1 MSRKRFCHSDGSG
14 MGRRQVLKL
23 LAAGGVGLAGVKGAA
38 WGTRGAEAATGGFD
52 WRKYAGQ
59 TIRVLVPK
67 QPGTDFIEPLLPE
80 FEKLSGVKVNW
91 EKLGEDQ
98 QRQKLQVELTSGMAD
113 LDVFGSHTGQQGKA
127 FMQAGWY
134 EVLDPWVT
142 DPQRTAPDYDFAD
155 WDRNVLGQLASVD
168 GKLVGILIFAIAF
181 SLYYRKDLFQA
192 AGLGVPK
199 TMEEMEEAAKKL
211 TDKRNTQ
218 FGMLLR
224 GQPAPAVGVWP
235 AFLHNFGGTWL
246 TPEGRPSMNAPQCV
260 ESIQYYGRLA
270 REYGPPGVLNLNWPQ
285 LQDLFLQGKGAMF
298 VDTSVLVGNFEDPKM
313 SRVVGRVGYA
323 PLPAG
328 KGGQIPGLNGWMWAV
343 YAKSKKKEVAWSFIQ
358 WATGKEMSA
367 RLQRYGIQQ
376 GRRSAWQDPEFQKG
390 FGAKHPDLTETMRF
404 AYAKGKAFLYP
415 PYVNV
420 ALARDTIGEV
430 IAIGIQGGDV
440 KAAADKAQAKLE
452 EQQKKERG

>member
-1 MSRKRFCHSDGSG
+1 MSKDWSTNGAERRI
-14 MGRRQVLKL
+14 GRRDALKL
-23 LAAGGVGLAGVKGAA
+23 LAAGGVGLIGVRGLASAA
-38 WGTRGAEAATGGFD
+38 APSTFD

-67 QPGTDFIEPLLPE
+67 QPGVDFVEPLVPE
-80 FEKLSGVKVNW
+80 FEKLTGIKVNW

-113 LDVFGSHTGQQGKA
+113 LDIFGSHTGQQGKA

-134 EVLDPWVT
+134 EPLDTWVK
-142 DPQRTAPDYDFAD
+142 DPSHMAPEYDFAD
-155 WDRNVLGQLASVD
+155 WDSNVLGQLASVD
-168 GKLVGILIFAIAF
+168 GKLVGILMFAIAF
-181 SLYYRKDLFQA
+181 NLYYRKDLLQG
-192 AGLGVPK
+192 AGLSAPK
-199 TMEEMEEAAKKL
+199 TLDEMEAVAQKL
-211 TDKRNTQ
+211 TDKRKNQ

-224 GQPAPAVGVWP
+224 GQAAPAVGVWP
-235 AFLHNFGGTWL
+235 AFLHNFGGAWL
-246 TPEGRPSMNAPQCV
+246 AADGKPAMNTAESV
-260 ESIQYYGRLA
+260 ESIKYYGRMA

-285 LQDLFLQGKGAMF
+285 LQDLFLQGKGVMF

-313 SRVVGRVGYA
+313 STIVDKVGYA

-328 KGGQIPGLNGWMWAV
+328 KGGQIPALNGWMLAI
-343 YAKSKKKEVAWSFIQ
+343 YAKSKKKEAAWTFIQ
-358 WATGKEMSA
+358 WATGKSVSA

-390 FGAKHPDLTETMRF
+390 FGAKHPDLTETMQF
-404 AYAKGKAFLYP
+404 SYAKGRAFLYP

-430 IAIGIQGGDV
+430 VATGIQGGDV
-440 KAAADKAQAKLE
+440 KAAADRAQARLE
-452 EQQKKERG
+452 EQQRKEQS

>member
-1 MSRKRFCHSDGSG
+1 MTRDRITGSSGSG
-14 MGRRQVLKL
+14 MGRRDALKL
-23 LAAGGVGLAGVKGAA
+23 LAAGGVGLAGLTGSASMAPRTATAA
-38 WGTRGAEAATGGFD
+38 SSFD

-67 QPGTDFIEPLLPE
+67 QPGTDFVEPLIPE
-80 FEKLSGVKVNW
+80 FEKLTGIKVNW

-113 LDVFGSHTGQQGKA
+113 LDIFGSHTGQQGKA

-134 EVLDPWVT
+134 EILDPWIK
-142 DPQRTAPDYDFAD
+142 DSQRTPPEYDFAD
-155 WDRNVLGQLASVD
+155 WDSNVLGQLASVD
-168 GKLVGILIFAIAF
+168 GKLVGMLIFAIAF

-192 AGLGVPK
+192 AGLAVPK
-199 TMEEMEEAAKKL
+199 TMEEMEAAAQKL

-224 GQPAPAVGVWP
+224 GQPSPAVGVWP
-235 AFLHNFGGTWL
+235 AFLHNFGGAWFTADGKPGMN
-246 TPEGRPSMNAPQCV
+246 TPECV
-260 ESIQYYGRLA
+260 ESIRYYGRLA
-270 REYGPPGVLNLNWPQ
+270 REYGPPGVINLSWPQ

-313 SRVVGRVGYA
+313 SRVVDKVGYA

-328 KGGQIPGLNGWMWAV
+328 KGGQTPGLNGWMWAM
-343 YAKSKKKEVAWSFIQ
+343 YAKSRKKDAAWHFIQ

-390 FGAKHPDLTETMRF
+390 FGAKHPDLTETMQF
-404 AYAKGKAFLYP
+404 SYAKGKAFLYP

-430 IAIGIQGGDV
+430 IAISVQGGDV

>member
-1 MSRKRFCHSDGSG
+1 MARERFPHSDGRA
-14 MGRRQVLKL
+14 MGRREVLKL
-23 LAAGGVGLAGVKGAA
+23 LAAGGVGLAGVKGSPWMATAA
-38 WGTRGAEAATGGFD
+38 EGATGDFD
-52 WRKYAGQ
+52 WKKYAGQ

-67 QPGTDFIEPLLPE
+67 MPGTDFVEPLLPE
-80 FEKLSGVKVNW
+80 FEQLTGIKVNW

-134 EVLDPWVT
+134 EVLDPWVA
-142 DPQRTAPDYDFAD
+142 DPKRTTPGYDFAD
-155 WDRNVLGQLASVD
+155 WDKNVLGQLASVD
-168 GKLVGILIFAIAF
+168 NKLVGLLVFAIAF

-192 AGLGVPK
+192 AGLGAPK

-211 TDKRNTQ
+211 TDKRKTQ

-235 AFLHNFGGTWL
+235 AFLHNFGGAWFAPDGRPGMN
-246 TPEGRPSMNAPQCV
+246 TPECV
-260 ESIQYYGRLA
+260 ESIRYYGRLT
-270 REYGPPGVLNLNWPQ
+270 REYGPPGVINLSWPQ

-313 SRVVGRVGYA
+313 STVVDKVGYA

-328 KGGQIPGLNGWMWAV
+328 KGGQNPALNGWMWAM
-343 YAKSKKKEVAWSFIQ
+343 YAKSKKKDPAWTFIQ
-358 WATGKEMSA
+358 WATGKDMSA

-376 GRRSAWQDPEFQKG
+376 GRRSAWEDPEFQKG

-404 AYAKGKAFLYP
+404 SYAKGKAFLYP

-420 ALARDTIGEV
+420 AMARDTVGEV
-430 IAIGIQGGDV
+430 IAIAIQGGDV
-440 KAAADKAQAKLE
+440 KGAVDKAQAKLE